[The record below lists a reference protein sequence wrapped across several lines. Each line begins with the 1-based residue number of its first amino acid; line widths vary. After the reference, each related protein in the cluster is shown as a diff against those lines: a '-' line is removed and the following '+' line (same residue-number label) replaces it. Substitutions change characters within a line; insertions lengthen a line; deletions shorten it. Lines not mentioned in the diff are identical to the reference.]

1 MRYIRGMYELA
12 QAPIAPGTQRTARL
26 AGGGCIEMQ
35 DEIAIGGGAATILID
50 VQLETYGRHP
60 VVRVAGDGRLI
71 GFDLDRRFEGIT
83 AHLWHTSGSGSYYG
97 HGPLSQT
104 TGKRL
109 ALRFTEDGRSAL
121 IDEFQ
126 PWGPRVRQEV
136 AMGVGIPLQR
146 DWAGA
151 RVGGPSAEVPGSSY
165 CGRAA
170 EFCILDT
177 WIGDET
183 IEAYRAA
190 SLPPEASNI
199 PTFRPGAL
207 DDDGCNLLLDGYG
220 QLIRW
225 HNAGGLDRRGLREA
239 SSIASIWMLDGYT
252 LLQRASDHFG
262 AMLWFP
268 DLRRG
273 PSLEAILEEHARAL
287 WRPDSEHS
295 GDWVPLSA
303 FRDDLACWLGESET
317 KVTWVAFIKFVRNKL
332 GGAHYDPDDR
342 AAWQR
347 QLAELARQ
355 EAVGGEA
362 WLAETMMTLVRALI
376 IAADGSGIVTLVREE
391 QARAL
396 S

>member
-1 MRYIRGMYELA
+1 MGE
-12 QAPIAPGTQRTARL
+12 GT
-26 AGGGCIEMQ
+26 
-35 DEIAIGGGAATILID
+35 
-50 VQLETYGRHP
+50 
-60 VVRVAGDGRLI
+60 
-71 GFDLDRRFEGIT
+71 
-83 AHLWHTSGSGSYYG
+83 
-97 HGPLSQT
+97 
-104 TGKRL
+104 
-109 ALRFTEDGRSAL
+109 
-121 IDEFQ
+121 
-126 PWGPRVRQEV
+126 
-136 AMGVGIPLQR
+136 PLQR

-165 CGRAA
+165 CGRTAHFA
-170 EFCILDT
+170 IFDR

-183 IEAYRAA
+183 IEELRAA

-207 DDDGCNLLLDGYG
+207 DDEGCNLLLDDYG

-252 LLQRASDHFG
+252 LLRRASDHFG

-273 PSLEAILEEHARAL
+273 KALGAILAERAPAL

-295 GDWVPLSA
+295 GDWVPLSE
-303 FRDDLACWLGESET
+303 FRDDLACWLGVGET
-317 KVTWVAFIKFVRNKL
+317 KVTWAAFIKFVRNKL
-332 GGAHYDPDDR
+332 GGGHYDPNDR
-342 AAWQR
+342 TAWQR

-355 EAVGGEA
+355 DEAGGEA

-376 IAADGSGIVTLVREE
+376 IAADGSGIVTLARDE

-396 S
+396 A